1 MFLSK
6 KKKKLVHYCDKYLT
20 VMLLAIWKRK
30 NDKNTRMKEKFTS
43 RVYAHKKVHLRIE
56 TGGQESDGGK
66 TVSHI
71 HTQTYERDEKKGGV
85 SRVHVMVSFTCGENT
100 ICSLRRRENTR

>member
-1 MFLSK
+1 
-6 KKKKLVHYCDKYLT
+6 
-20 VMLLAIWKRK
+20 MLLAIWKRK

-71 HTQTYERDEKKGGV
+71 HTQHTKETKK
-85 SRVHVMVSFTCGENT
+85 
-100 ICSLRRRENTR
+100 REESQECT